1 MWFLNRFIESAV
13 KIYKRY
19 SAVLI
24 ILLRFI
30 LIFWIVSVLLRWFR
44 RLGTS
49 GGKSTPVDIGNN
61 ANAPVNLG
69 QSGSIDDAE
78 FEEIDKK

>member
-1 MWFLNRFIESAV
+1 M
-13 KIYKRY
+13 
-19 SAVLI
+19 LI
-24 ILLRFI
+24 IFLRFI

-49 GGKSTPVDIGNN
+49 GEKGTSGDMGNK
-61 ANAPVNLG
+61 ANAPVDLG
-69 QSGSIDDAE
+69 QTGSIDDAE